1 MVGCADLDTVF
12 CVGVHADA
20 DWSVFLDLVDVL
32 VLSLLGVGRDVLE
45 GEELAVGL
53 GAEFLL
59 VHDFVDHE
67 LV

>member
-1 MVGCADLDTVF
+1 
-12 CVGVHADA
+12 VHADA